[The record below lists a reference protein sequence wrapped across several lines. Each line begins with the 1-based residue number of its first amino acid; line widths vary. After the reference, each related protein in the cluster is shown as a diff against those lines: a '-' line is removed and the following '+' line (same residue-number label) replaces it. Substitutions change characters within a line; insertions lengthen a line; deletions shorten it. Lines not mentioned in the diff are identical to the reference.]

1 MRGRRPLDREALVA
15 EHATGRTFLDVGAMW
30 SVHGQISFVAEQAGA
45 TAVTAL
51 DVMPA
56 SATYEERHAAESS
69 AVRFVQGDL
78 HDVELEPHDVVW
90 CSGVLYHVPHPL
102 LTLER
107 LHALTTDTL
116 ILATE
121 IATGR
126 GRHAIFDP
134 GPRDHPNLEGH
145 LDPAKGYVGWWW
157 LPTAD
162 AVLALLRTAG
172 FAPGATHRTK
182 HHLTVVARK
191 TESRPGI
198 G

>member
-1 MRGRRPLDREALVA
+1 MARALDREALVA
-15 EHATGRTFLDVGAMW
+15 RHAAGRSFLDVGAMW
-30 SVHGQISFVAEQAGA
+30 SVHGRIAFVAEQAGA
-45 TAVTAL
+45 TRVTAL

-56 SATYEERHAAESS
+56 SATFTERHAAQKS

-78 HDVELEPHDVVW
+78 NDVDAELEPHDVVW

-102 LTLER
+102 LTLQR

-121 IATGR
+121 IASGR

-134 GPRDHPNLEGH
+134 GPRDHPNLEAH

-162 AVLALLRTAG
+162 AVLAMLRATG
-172 FAPGATHRTK
+172 FTPGETHRTK
-182 HHLTVVARK
+182 HHLTVVATK